1 MANKNARDQS
11 TAEISRQAAR
21 LFLQLKDQ
29 QRLSLHEGWRL
40 VLWLMRSP
48 RHVHELLLIRRHDAE
63 LTRVL
68 RTSRAS
74 SKVERSSSNI
84 IHVNWGPGA
93 PAKVENVKPRGS
105 RARWSIA
112 AIVLLTVPVLGFF
125 SGKDEGPPTD
135 RRESSD
141 DSLGI
146 IAKQPRTRRL
156 PDGSLVFLDA
166 GSMLQVKF
174 TNERRD
180 VHLQGGALFDV
191 VLDKNHPFIVNTY
204 LVDIASEEAS
214 AFAVKMDA
222 SVEVAVYR
230 GMVEVSGHG
239 AKAGTPVIRVKSGET
254 YRVPLDMFRTI
265 VAAHRDDLPA
275 LNGG

>member
-1 MANKNARDQS
+1 MANKNAQDQS

-29 QRLSLHEGWRL
+29 QRLSLHEGWRS

-68 RTSRAS
+68 RSCRPS

-84 IHVNWGPGA
+84 VHVNWGPGA
-93 PAKVENVKPRGS
+93 PAKVESAKPRGS
-105 RARWSIA
+105 RVRWSIA
-112 AIVLLTVPVLGFF
+112 AMVLLTVPTLGFF
-125 SGKDEGPPTD
+125 SGRDEGPPTGQGD
-135 RRESSD
+135 SSD

-156 PDGSLVFLDA
+156 PDGSFVSLDA

-174 TNERRD
+174 TNARRD
-180 VHLQGGALFDV
+180 VHLQGGGLFDV
-191 VLDKNHPFIVNTY
+191 VLDENRPFIVNTY
-204 LVDIASEEAS
+204 LVDIASEAAS
-214 AFAVKMDA
+214 AFAVKMDT

-265 VAAHRDDLPA
+265 VAAD
-275 LNGG
+275 